1 MLNLLQKVQLKL
13 VKIFIEFAPLS
24 ALFKV
29 FQNDLLDTRFGT
41 VETEFSCLE
50 MNIKNFYIFIVI
62 FQKRY

>member
-29 FQNDLLDTRFGT
+29 LQNDLLDTRFGT
-41 VETEFSCLE
+41 VETEFLCLE
-50 MNIKNFYIFIVI
+50 MNIK
-62 FQKRY
+62 